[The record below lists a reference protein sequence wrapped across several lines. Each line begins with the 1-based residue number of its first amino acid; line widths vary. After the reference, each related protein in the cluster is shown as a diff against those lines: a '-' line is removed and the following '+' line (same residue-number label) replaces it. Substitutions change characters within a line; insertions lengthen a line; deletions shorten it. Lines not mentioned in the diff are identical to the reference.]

1 MSSTDKKNTK
11 SETVPVDAEVV
22 LAQREKDLNSF
33 TLRKQQMDTL
43 IKMIAKVT
51 ESITG
56 KYPIFNLSYVKL
68 SKSLVLYRGFMCH
81 FLQ

>member
-22 LAQREKDLNSF
+22 LTQREKDLKSF
-33 TLRKQQMDTL
+33 MLRKQQMDTL

-56 KYPIFNLSYVKL
+56 KFN
-68 SKSLVLYRGFMCH
+68 
-81 FLQ
+81 